1 VRDRHELSQKS
12 VAVDAVA
19 GRAVVLYE
27 SGSFQVF
34 GLSDPAEPMVLAEYQ
49 RDKGFDTWR
58 GVRIVDG
65 GIVVFGEDGLEVV
78 RLGENSFEAHASYG
92 RGQIGAISAVE
103 PVAGGMLVVGSRGI
117 VLMTD
122 DGEPPQRLLRRVTR
136 AIARDGHQ
144 LFFSDGE
151 TLFIST
157 LDKLQ
162 HNTLTGQLRLG
173 SGFGAHRIRS
183 LGSWVA
189 VLGETAVSLVDVSNP
204 AEPELISRLAL
215 ASTGHVD
222 DAVELG
228 GRVFL
233 LGRRGLQLLDPTGQ
247 RVVEHIL
254 VSPASRMT
262 RMGHHMAMVGPDSL
276 QIVDSVP
283 FTAGSVPASLGAAPT
298 P

>member
-1 VRDRHELSQKS
+1 
-12 VAVDAVA
+12 
-19 GRAVVLYE
+19 
-27 SGSFQVF
+27 
-34 GLSDPAEPMVLAEYQ
+34 M
-49 RDKGFDTWR
+49 
-58 GVRIVDG
+58 
-65 GIVVFGEDGLEVV
+65 
-78 RLGENSFEAHASYG
+78 
-92 RGQIGAISAVE
+92 
-103 PVAGGMLVVGSRGI
+103 
-117 VLMTD
+117 
-122 DGEPPQRLLRRVTR
+122 
-136 AIARDGHQ
+136 
-144 LFFSDGE
+144 
-151 TLFIST
+151 FIST

-173 SGFGAHRIRS
+173 NGFGAHRIRS

-215 ASTGHVD
+215 ASTGRVD

-283 FTAGSVPASLGAAPT
+283 FTAGSVPASLGAEPT